1 MLITDAVAGTNVRT
15 VSWWRVAAA
24 GDPASWTWTPAT
36 SASMTAA
43 IVAYSG
49 VDTIS
54 PVVVL
59 GIANHTTNTS
69 THVAPSVT
77 STVTGGVQIAIAGV
91 SSTTTTT
98 PAAGLTERVD
108 KASTSSNGVTLHIGD
123 RTQPG
128 SGATGTSTI
137 TSAANGRAAMQTLL
151 LRPGTLINTT
161 VTAHR
166 YSYSASGDTGD
177 VVIDTNNVVIE
188 RSFSLPGGVIVT
200 DRGPTGDVWSYPN
213 IHGDTQAV
221 ANSTGVKQG
230 ATLTYDPYGNPL
242 AGIVDN
248 QAGEF
253 DNAWLGQHQRPLEHQ
268 TGLTP
273 TIEMGAR
280 PYNPTLGRF
289 VRADPI
295 EGGNSN
301 AYVYV
306 DDPVNQYDLDGQ
318 WCRPKRLCRKA
329 KQAVKKVG
337 KVVKVTSRAV
347 VNAPITVAA
356 VGYSVVIGGGSCSMA
371 AGLMVTCTG
380 NRAWA
385 NGPGDFLTMGNA
397 VITERPSV
405 SAAVLNHEQEHAT
418 QWSFLGPAF
427 PIAYVENEILSQL
440 AGQGSCWN
448 YFERSA
454 PPNARYDSC

>member
-1 MLITDAVAGTNVRT
+1 MLHQQAVLTVRSGTTPAISAPAGWMLITDAVAGTNVRT

-273 TIEMGAR
+273 IIEMGAR
-280 PYNPTLGRF
+280 PYSPTLGRF
-289 VRADPI
+289 LTIDPI
-295 EGGNSN
+295 EGGTTTNDY
-301 AYVYV
+301 AYVK
-306 DDPVNQYDLDGQ
+306 DPINQYDLTGEGLRS
-318 WCRPKRLCRKA
+318 W
-329 KQAVKKVG
+329 VKKKARNLWNGDWGQCAQQWKCAVSVG
-337 KVVKVTSRAV
+337 AV
-347 VNAPITVAA
+347 ALL
-356 VGYSVVIGGGSCSMA
+356 G
-371 AGLMVTCTG
+371 GLMTG
-380 NRAWA
+380 AA
-385 NGPGDFLTMGNA
+385 CALTGLTAGALIALCAGFGSLSALALNTVRNQTLGKNPFSGA
-397 VITERPSV
+397 C
-405 SAAVLNHEQEHAT
+405 SAAVTGANPGTKIMKQVMKQVLKL
-418 QWSFLGPAF
+418 LGKACP
-427 PIAYVENEILSQL
+427 
-440 AGQGSCWN
+440 
-448 YFERSA
+448 
-454 PPNARYDSC
+454 